1 MFKVL
6 AGNLSAIFNLD
17 GEHLNRYLQN
27 KEMITKSIYEEL
39 ILHDQ
44 ILIPTQDY
52 LTACGLILILG
63 ERNFISLLENKKI
76 HFLRLRGV
84 FGYGKGTGVD
94 GTLVT
99 FLDPASKR
107 PQDSSIEDSVRA
119 GLSVIGNQIKEKN
132 KITELLLKES
142 TPLEMSIILDAIKG
156 DAFKDLRGT
165 SLWKDEYDFPNQDL
179 LALPG
184 MEDMQVRV
192 LGPGTDTQSNPV
204 DVLLAL
210 ALFNIELYLSL
221 NFGCSSSSTG
231 SPLGDL
237 IDIKLSRLFEQ
248 SVRSKNIWSL
258 LEIND
263 IPDLGAINLQ
273 DEYHFKDLLKL
284 IESQNANEFRK
295 WFHDR
300 KNYDEK
306 EIFKE
311 YISLL
316 REVPVVQTLPSKVL
330 RFCIGKS
337 LDFIPIVGQVTSFID
352 TFLLEEF
359 LKGKSPKYFI
369 EGLRSFRGKIKQ
381 YPQGFGKSHSY
392 KSKKAKGRK

>member
-17 GEHLNRYLQN
+17 GEHLNRYLQK
-27 KEMITKSIYEEL
+27 KEMITKFIYEEL

-52 LTACGLILILG
+52 LTACGLLLILG
-63 ERNFISLLENKKI
+63 ERNFISLLEDKRI

-84 FGYGKGTGVD
+84 WGYVKGTGID

-99 FLDPASKR
+99 LLDPDLKR
-107 PQDSSIEDSVRA
+107 PQDSSIEDSVKA
-119 GLSVIGNQIKEKN
+119 GLSVISTQLKEKR
-132 KITELLLKES
+132 KITELLLRES
-142 TPLEMSIILDAIKG
+142 SPLEMSAVLDAIKG

-165 SLWKDEYDFPNQDL
+165 SLWREEYEFPNKDL

-184 MEDMQVRV
+184 MKDMQVRV
-192 LGPGTDTQSNPV
+192 LGPETNIQSNPV
-204 DVLLAL
+204 DALLAL
-210 ALFNIELYLSL
+210 TLFNIELYLSL
-221 NFGCSSSSTG
+221 DFGCSSSSTG

-248 SVRSKNIWSL
+248 SVRSRNMWSL

-263 IPDLGAINLQ
+263 IPDLGGLDLR
-273 DEYHFKDLLKL
+273 DEYHFKDLFKL
-284 IESQNANEFRK
+284 IRSQNANEFRR
-295 WFHDR
+295 WFHNC
-300 KNYDEK
+300 KNLDEK

-311 YISLL
+311 YVSLL
-316 REVPVVQTLPSKVL
+316 REVPAVQTFPVKVL
-330 RFCIGKS
+330 RFCVGKS
-337 LDFIPIVGQVTSFID
+337 LDLIPIVGHVTGFID

-369 EGLRSFRGKIKQ
+369 EDLRNFRGKIKQ
-381 YPQGFGKSHSY
+381 YPLGFGKSRLQKNK
-392 KSKKAKGRK
+392 KSKGRK